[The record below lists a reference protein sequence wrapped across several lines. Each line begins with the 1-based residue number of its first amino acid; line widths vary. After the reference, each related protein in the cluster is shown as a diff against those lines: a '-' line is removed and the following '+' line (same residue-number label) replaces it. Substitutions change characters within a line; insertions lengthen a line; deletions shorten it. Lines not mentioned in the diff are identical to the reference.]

1 MFSSA
6 GLYTTLVE
14 HLYIGMREEI
24 VKLFGILLHIVSTVP
39 LTFPGWIWVFV
50 VLPSF

>member
-14 HLYIGMREEI
+14 HYIGMREEI

-39 LTFPGWIWVFV
+39 LTFSGWIWVFV